1 MSEIRERIDAVD
13 RRIVQLLVERSALVG
28 EVVHYKQVR
37 TMPVVDR
44 QREDEM
50 LEHIETVAAGEGLD
64 SRVAHQVLRAVID
77 AFTLLEVEQL
87 GHAE

>member
-1 MSEIRERIDAVD
+1 
-13 RRIVQLLVERSALVG
+13 
-28 EVVHYKQVR
+28 
-37 TMPVVDR
+37 VVDR